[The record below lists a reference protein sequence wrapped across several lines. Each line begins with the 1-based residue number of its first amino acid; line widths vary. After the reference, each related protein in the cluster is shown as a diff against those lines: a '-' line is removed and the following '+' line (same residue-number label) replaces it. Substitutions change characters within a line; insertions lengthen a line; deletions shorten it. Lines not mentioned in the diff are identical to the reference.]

1 MKRTLLAAMA
11 ALLTVTGCKTTEPN
25 ASLQV
30 TIAIMDQTVPISVA
44 IAVLHDPSC
53 ANDLRN
59 AANVIEACAADPAV
73 TPGMVLANLT
83 SVGLDQEAQLAVLG
97 GVALWQA
104 YVAQH
109 PEALDDTKLLLTA
122 LVRDI
127 RAGLPPATPDS
138 LRGYKA
144 KRR

>member
-1 MKRTLLAAMA
+1 MKRILLAAMA
-11 ALLTVTGCKTTEPN
+11 ALLTVMGCKTTEPN

-30 TIAIMDQTVPISVA
+30 TIAIMGQTVPISVA

-53 ANDLRN
+53 ADDLRN
-59 AANVIEACAADPAV
+59 AANVIEACASDPAV

-109 PEALDDTKLLLTA
+109 PEALDDTKLLLAA

-127 RAGLPPATPDS
+127 RAGLPPATPES